1 MAIDKVKEY
10 FKPLHM
16 EDHILEFDVSSATVE
31 LAAEALHC
39 EEKRIA
45 KLTENI
51 NAFIEKMDNS
61 HKTAIEKGRIALENK
76 QKTLVDFWMTQY
88 KLTNEYKRQA
98 LEMLGQLDVA
108 RYSSEMQISASSFFN
123 DMGKMAKELSKVFG
137 YTSINKITKDM
148 DKRNIKV
155 SIAKEKTNEM
165 IGETTE
171 RFREIQESFADS
183 NQSVEGIEISD
194 SEKNEILAEFQT
206 KKKED
211 GISDLLK
218 GLM

>member
-1 MAIDKVKEY
+1 MTPKQ
-10 FKPLHM
+10 
-16 EDHILEFDVSSATVE
+16 
-31 LAAEALHC
+31 
-39 EEKRIA
+39 EKRIA

>member
-1 MAIDKVKEY
+1 
-10 FKPLHM
+10 
-16 EDHILEFDVSSATVE
+16 
-31 LAAEALHC
+31 
-39 EEKRIA
+39 
-45 KLTENI
+45 
-51 NAFIEKMDNS
+51 
-61 HKTAIEKGRIALENK
+61 
-76 QKTLVDFWMTQY
+76 
-88 KLTNEYKRQA
+88 
-98 LEMLGQLDVA
+98 MLGQLDVA

-155 SIAKEKTNEM
+155 SIAKEKANEM

>member
-1 MAIDKVKEY
+1 MTPKQ
-10 FKPLHM
+10 
-16 EDHILEFDVSSATVE
+16 
-31 LAAEALHC
+31 
-39 EEKRIA
+39 EKRIA

-155 SIAKEKTNEM
+155 SIAKEKANE
-165 IGETTE
+165 E
-171 RFREIQESFADS
+171 AL
-183 NQSVEGIEISD
+183 
-194 SEKNEILAEFQT
+194 KNGAAKQMSLF
-206 KKKED
+206 D
-211 GISDLLK
+211 F
-218 GLM
+218 GLDI

>member
-1 MAIDKVKEY
+1 
-10 FKPLHM
+10 
-16 EDHILEFDVSSATVE
+16 
-31 LAAEALHC
+31 
-39 EEKRIA
+39 
-45 KLTENI
+45 
-51 NAFIEKMDNS
+51 
-61 HKTAIEKGRIALENK
+61 
-76 QKTLVDFWMTQY
+76 
-88 KLTNEYKRQA
+88 
-98 LEMLGQLDVA
+98 
-108 RYSSEMQISASSFFN
+108 
-123 DMGKMAKELSKVFG
+123 
-137 YTSINKITKDM
+137 M

-155 SIAKEKTNEM
+155 SIAKEKANEM